1 MKQVNISIHP
11 FSALVGMAVLS
22 MAWVTAAAMP
32 LQGSSSDRDVSA
44 IENVNEPHPGD
55 YVRLVEGASYTVPA
69 SKILVLNCLYVQESH
84 LLEDGGSRWKAQVSF
99 DGALVFEDVHNDASD
114 GTTVAIPPGL
124 TAAAGTLVSV
134 GDDVMY
140 GQYRTMGALGYL
152 VDA

>member
-44 IENVNEPHPGD
+44 VEVVNEPHPRD
-55 YVRLVEGASYTVPA
+55 WVSITNDAPFVVP
-69 SKILVLNCLYVQESH
+69 SGH
-84 LLEDGGSRWKAQVSF
+84 LLVVTAVGQPDNYGYTEVRVDGVKAVKVRTAADSGNQ
-99 DGALVFEDVHNDASD
+99 ATMMQL
-114 GTTVAIPPGL
+114 PKPGL
-124 TAAAGTLVSV
+124 IV
-134 GDDVMY
+134 GE
-140 GQYRTMGALGYL
+140 GQVVEFSDPNQERLAWGYL